1 MVYDGFCSLL
11 CSLLFSFAVGPRPLP
26 AFSVSRQLLP
36 ASDVFSAQLRLPR
49 LGFCSVFLCSAMPV
63 NVGII
68 GTNWGAKTQVPI
80 FRAAGLEVV
89 ALYSR
94 RLEKAQGICEK
105 ADIAHVRRAPNPQE
119 QEDAWRREVSDGNH
133 NAKLPESVEERRREQ
148 ERSRWGPAPRLV
160 DSDGNE
166 RSMYEDQQQRAA
178 TRRAS

>member
-1 MVYDGFCSLL
+1 MRVTD
-11 CSLLFSFAVGPRPLP
+11 
-26 AFSVSRQLLP
+26 VSTPPENRQV
-36 ASDVFSAQLRLPR
+36 AISQTHVFFRRGRTISTQRLRNRIRELEET
-49 LGFCSVFLCSAMPV
+49 AE
-63 NVGII
+63 
-68 GTNWGAKTQVPI
+68 
-80 FRAAGLEVV
+80 RAAADDPVQRLQNHLHQLKEE
-89 ALYSR
+89 SR
-94 RLEKAQGICEK
+94 ARTRELKEK

-133 NAKLPESVEERRREQ
+133 NAKLPESVEERQREQ